1 MLTEK
6 GWPRYFEVEY
16 KFRSGDKIPVEL
28 VGKQENES
36 ALKLVLQETGGGDL
50 VLKGQGSPLSFRA
63 GELWLLPSL
72 DSVTGDCLVFKRK
85 LEVESD
91 GDAPPRFLTVLTTLS
106 VTLSTLSNPVPGK
119 PPNCHSILELRE
131 YMSGADCVAR
141 TRRVYTRQTFFGKD
155 DPDRIAGVKD
165 VASAEAVGL
174 LHTYLRQDW
183 TEVLSNG
190 TVTTAAGSVLQDG
203 GLDADAAEL
212 VPRWLMEPAAQ
223 RRCKVQQSRQGGRD
237 ALQLVVEA
245 QVDGSAEWEVVET
258 LTAALGSSEFWVS
271 GALTTESGDALVLS
285 RGVWQLHMWHQDC
298 AILVELRI
306 NRIVEGMMKS
316 VSVSW
321 KEPVIGAVEGR
332 ARGRAGLV
340 RTASQ
345 SKSFSDHLIS
355 SRWAEYL
362 ERPRMFKSGD
372 EIPDEMA
379 CGGDAK
385 TCIMTGLALG
395 MTVPVP
401 GFALIGGL
409 GGAVVATPPVQRAV
423 ARYVGDSLAHR
434 IVVCEGEFGD
444 FHLSCEFNHVGES
457 WKQAD
462 VYSFKAGEFELQ
474 PCTNSLN
481 GEQLHVVH
489 RCESQGAVLVV
500 HDYHSVERLG
510 RGINVR
516 QEVFDGDRMVC
527 SSQRYYEYVEG
538 SVMQREVLQPFI
550 PSETMVATQ
559 LEWIETNV
567 DDWLATHQDEVMAEA
582 KHLAIKA
589 QENEELMGHGEA
601 LAAMAEAAVEKSA
614 AFAEAKQ
621 KHESLR
627 ANQRI
632 NAAELLAL
640 GTKVASEMAVN
651 VSVMEEGQ
659 RRAALESATVV
670 VEEVS
675 TLAQQS
681 DGIQKLVREGE
692 SAIDAQSIAPSAD
705 RATWVQSD
713 AQVSKLLADGE
724 QIAADIATREINTP
738 EDVLALL
745 EENEEFVQQLID
757 LALTYIEQV
766 VCSVEIPAIVGDK
779 EWGTYKIAGLAI
791 KRFSIDPECVQAIV
805 TECVRIDVRGI
816 AIEFDAFS
824 FELDKTTFP
833 AVKDKGKAE
842 ATATI
847 SACVQFGISTDAEK
861 NIAIDNL
868 EAHVQVD
875 TLPVAVITANHKWL
889 FNTLLSFFASR
900 VKDAVQEEVVEQV
913 EQGVAYLDEQL
924 GAALSRIID
933 TFASKG
939 GELLH
944 VTGNAVDVSVLLRI
958 VLPHHA
964 PA

>member
-1 MLTEK
+1 MLKLLTEK
-6 GWPRYFEVEY
+6 GWPRYFEIEY
-16 KFRSGDKIPVEL
+16 KFRSGDEIPVDL
-28 VGKQENES
+28 VGKQENDS
-36 ALKLVLQETGGGDL
+36 ALKLVLAETGGGDL
-50 VLKGQGSPLSFRA
+50 VLKGQGGSPLSFRA

-72 DSVTGDCLVFKRK
+72 ESVTGDCLVFKRK

-91 GDAPPRFLTVLTTLS
+91 GDGPPRFLTVLTTLC
-106 VTLSTLSNPVPGK
+106 VTLSTLSTRVPGK
-119 PPNCHSILELRE
+119 PPNCHSLLEMRE
-131 YMSGADCVAR
+131 YMSGTDCVAR

-155 DPDRIAGVKD
+155 DPDRIDGVKD

-174 LHTYLRQDW
+174 LHTYMRQDW
-183 TEVLSNG
+183 TDVLANG
-190 TVTTAAGSVLQDG
+190 TVTAAAGSALQDV
-203 GLDADAAEL
+203 DAEAAEL
-212 VPRWLMEPAAQ
+212 VPHWLMEPAAQ
-223 RRCKVQQSRQGGRD
+223 RRCKVQKSRQGGRD

-245 QVDGSAEWEVVET
+245 QVDASAEWEVVET
-258 LTAALGSSEFWVS
+258 LTAAFGSSEFWVS

-285 RGVWQLHMWHQDC
+285 RGVWQLHMWHHHST
-298 AILVELRI
+298 ISVELRI
-306 NRIVEGMMKS
+306 NRIVEGTVKS

-321 KEPVIGAVEGR
+321 EEPVVGIVEGR
-332 ARGRAGLV
+332 ARGRAGLI

-345 SKSFSDHLIS
+345 SKDFNDHLIS

-409 GGAVVATPPVQRAV
+409 GGAVVATPPVQKAV

-527 SSQRYYEYVEG
+527 SSQRYYEYEEG

-559 LEWIETNV
+559 FEWIETNV

-582 KHLAIKA
+582 KHLAVKA

-627 ANQRI
+627 ANQQI

-640 GTKVASEMAVN
+640 GTKVASELAVN
-651 VSVMEEGQ
+651 VSGMEESQ
-659 RRAALESATVV
+659 RIAALESATVV
-670 VEEVS
+670 AEEVS
-675 TLAQQS
+675 TLAEQS
-681 DGIQKLVREGE
+681 EGIQKLMREGE
-692 SAIDAQSIAPSAD
+692 SAIDEQSITQSTGL
-705 RATWVQSD
+705 ATWVQSD

-745 EENEEFVQQLID
+745 EENEKFVQQLTD
-757 LALTYIEQV
+757 LALKYIEEV

-779 EWGTYKIAGLAI
+779 EWGTYKIAGLAV
-791 KRFSIDPECVQAIV
+791 KRFSIDPDCVQAIV
-805 TECVRIDVRGI
+805 TERVRIDVRGI
-816 AIEFDAFS
+816 DIEFDAFT

-833 AVKDKGKAE
+833 AVQDEGKAD

-861 NIAIDNL
+861 NIVIDNL
-868 EAHVQVD
+868 EAYVQVD
-875 TLPVAVITANHKWL
+875 TLPVTVITANHKWL

-924 GAALSRIID
+924 GAALTRIVD
-933 TFASKG
+933 AFASKG
-939 GELLH
+939 DDFLR
-944 VTGNAVDVSVLLRI
+944 VAGNAVDVSVLL
-958 VLPHHA
+958 
-964 PA
+964 